1 MGMRDWIIPQ
11 DDQFFDLLEQSAQN
25 VRAGAEHLVYTVENF
40 ENIKNKCHKM
50 KALEHKGDDITHQ
63 IYQLLNKSFIT
74 PIEPE
79 EISRLAASLDDV
91 LDFID
96 SATRMMYL
104 YGITQTD
111 RYMVELSKL
120 ILVSTEELEL
130 AVKGIRDL
138 KHAEII
144 EQQCIEINRL
154 ENLGDEVLGDAIK
167 NIFTCSDA
175 LTVIKYKDIYE
186 KLESATDKCEDAANV
201 LSDIAIRHS

>member
-11 DDQFFDLLEQSAQN
+11 DDQFFDLLEQSAEN

-40 ENIKNKCHKM
+40 DNVKNKCHKM
-50 KALEHKGDDITHQ
+50 KALEHRGDEITHQ
-63 IYQLLNKSFIT
+63 IYQLLNKTFIT

-79 EISRLAASLDDV
+79 EISKLAASLDDV

-96 SATRMMYL
+96 GSIRMMYL
-104 YGITQTD
+104 YGIEETD

-120 ILVSTEELEL
+120 ILVSTQELEE

-138 KHAEII
+138 KHANAVE
-144 EQQCIEINRL
+144 EQCIEINRL
-154 ENLGDEVLGDAIK
+154 ENLGDDLLGDAIK
-167 NIFTCSDA
+167 EIFRCPDA
-175 LTVIKYKDIYE
+175 IKVIKYKDIYE
-186 KLESATDKCEDAANV
+186 KLEGATDRCENAANV

>member
-1 MGMRDWIIPQ
+1 MGIRDWVIPQ
-11 DDQFFDLLEQSAQN
+11 DDQFFDLLEKSAQN

-50 KALEHKGDDITHQ
+50 KALEHKGDEITHQ
-63 IYQLLNKSFIT
+63 IYQLLNKTFIT

-79 EISRLAASLDDV
+79 EISKLASSLDDV

-96 SATRMMYL
+96 GAIRMMYL
-104 YGITQTD
+104 YGIEETD

-120 ILVSTEELEL
+120 ILVSTEELEQ

-138 KHAEII
+138 KHANAVE
-144 EQQCIEINRL
+144 EQCIEINRL
-154 ENLGDEVLGDAIK
+154 ENLGDDLLGDAIK
-167 NIFTCSDA
+167 EIFRSQDA
-175 LTVIKYKDIYE
+175 IKVIKYKDIYE
-186 KLESATDKCEDAANV
+186 KLESATDRCENAANV

>member
-11 DDQFFDLLEQSAQN
+11 DDQFFDLLEQSAKN

-40 ENIKNKCHKM
+40 ENVKNKCHKM
-50 KALEHKGDDITHQ
+50 KALEHKGDEITHQ
-63 IYQLLNKSFIT
+63 IYQLLNKTFIT

-79 EISRLAASLDDV
+79 EISKLAASLDDV

-96 SATRMMYL
+96 GATRMMYL
-104 YGITQTD
+104 YGIEETD

-120 ILVSTEELEL
+120 ILVSTEELEQ

-138 KHAEII
+138 KHANAVE
-144 EQQCIEINRL
+144 EQCIEINRL
-154 ENLGDEVLGDAIK
+154 ENLGDDLLGDAIK
-167 NIFTCSDA
+167 EIFTCSDA
-175 LTVIKYKDIYE
+175 VRIIKYKDIYE
-186 KLESATDKCEDAANV
+186 KLEGATDRCENAANV